1 MSIELTN
8 ELIELFLGFSTF
20 DDPIYFKSCMIGLL
34 LFISFCFPV
43 NELSSIKIFLSK
55 ELCIM
60 ANYQHAVKLSNKSI
74 VLQTIREEEPI
85 SRAEISQ
92 KLGLTKAT
100 VSSLVEELINAE
112 YCYQTGLGKSS
123 GGRRPL
129 MLQFNEKAGYTISCD
144 IGVNYILTVL
154 TDLRGAVLFELFR
167 PFDTNDFTR
176 TVMEVKS
183 MIDEC
188 RSEMKESPFSLVG
201 LAFGVP
207 GLVNNKGIILSTP
220 NLDWIQSNLKEIFTD
235 QYQVPVVV
243 ENEANAGA
251 YGEKTFGA
259 AQYKD
264 YFIYVS
270 AGIGI
275 GTGIILEGNLIRG
288 AHGFMG
294 EMGHTTIVEGGHLCR
309 CGNRGCWEMYASE
322 MALLS
327 SFSENG
333 DPVDMEALLQRAEKE
348 ESVQE
353 AFESIGYFLGIG
365 LTNIIHTFNP
375 QKIVIGNRLAKAQ
388 KYLLPKVRKVIEET
402 TLPELLKE
410 TEVTF
415 SQNYQYSTVLGLA
428 AFSIEAFLE
437 KQFQLSE
444 QVSS

>member
-1 MSIELTN
+1 
-8 ELIELFLGFSTF
+8 
-20 DDPIYFKSCMIGLL
+20 
-34 LFISFCFPV
+34 
-43 NELSSIKIFLSK
+43 
-55 ELCIM
+55 M
-60 ANYQHAVKLSNKSI
+60 ANYQHAVKLYNKSI
-74 VLQTIREEEPI
+74 VLQMIRAEEPI

-100 VSSLVEELINAE
+100 VSSLVEELIDSE

-154 TDLRGAVLFELFR
+154 TDLRGSILFELYR

-188 RSEMKESPFSLVG
+188 MAAMKKSPFALVG
-201 LAFGVP
+201 LGFGVP
-207 GLVNNKGIILSTP
+207 GLVDNKGNILSTP
-220 NLDWIQSNLKEIFTD
+220 NLDWVQSNLKEIFTD
-235 QYQVPVVV
+235 QYQVPVVID
-243 ENEANAGA
+243 NEANAGA
-251 YGEKTFGA
+251 YGEKTFGS

-275 GTGIILEGNLIRG
+275 GTGIILEGNLIKG

-294 EMGHTTIVEGGHLCR
+294 ELGHTTIVDGGRLCR
-309 CGNRGCWEMYASE
+309 CGNKGCWEMYASE

-333 DPVDMEALLQRAEKE
+333 EPVDIEVLLERAESE
-348 ESVQE
+348 ADVQE
-353 AFESIGYFLGIG
+353 AFDDIGYYLGVG
-365 LTNIIHTFNP
+365 LKNIIHTFNP

-388 KYLLPKVRKVIEET
+388 NCLLPKVKKVIEES
-402 TLPELLKE
+402 TLPELLQH
-410 TEVTF
+410 TEVSF

-428 AFSIEAFLE
+428 AFSIETFLD
-437 KQFQLSE
+437 KQFRSSE
-444 QVSS
+444 QMSG